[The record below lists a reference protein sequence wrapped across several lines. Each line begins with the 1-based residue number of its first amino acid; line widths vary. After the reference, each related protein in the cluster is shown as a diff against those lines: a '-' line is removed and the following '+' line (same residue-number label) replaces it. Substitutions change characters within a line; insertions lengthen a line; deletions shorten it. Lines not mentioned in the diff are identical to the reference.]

1 MVLRPLE
8 TWEDV
13 GRRVA
18 DARESAGLTQEALAS
33 RVQIARTA
41 LAKIELGRRGLS
53 AIELA
58 RVARELDRPIEWF
71 VSESPP
77 SVVSRRS
84 GESTLASGLDAVVD
98 SWARDVELLVEL
110 KALRPH
116 DARSPAVPSD
126 VAEAEALAA
135 AIRHEVGQPDGP
147 IGNLAGV
154 AEQLGLYVVSL
165 DLGTELHDGA
175 YVAIDGAGATVING
189 SHDAGRRRF
198 TLAHELGHHVMAD
211 EYATDWSL
219 THGTDERERHINA
232 FAIHFLL
239 PRQTAVHDWN
249 TWGGRDDPRSA
260 TIRVAAEYR
269 LSWTAA
275 CTQLQNLGLFE
286 RSVGADLRRRPP
298 TRLDLTELGLF
309 VVEELAPPSVSPEF
323 SRAVK
328 RAYQG
333 QKITASRAIEL
344 LRGTADE
351 DELPAAEMVPL
362 DALRGDMASPA

>member
-8 TWEDV
+8 SWEEV

-18 DARESAGLTQEALAS
+18 EARESAGLTQEALAS

-53 AIELA
+53 SIELA

-84 GESTLASGLDAVVD
+84 DESTSENGLDAVVD
-98 SWARDVELLVEL
+98 AWARDVELLLEL
-110 KALRPH
+110 KAMRSH
-116 DARSPAVPSD
+116 DARTPSVPSD
-126 VAEAEALAA
+126 LTEAEALAMA
-135 AIRHEVGQPDGP
+135 TRGKIDQPDGP
-147 IGNLAGV
+147 LGNLAGV

-165 DLGTELHDGA
+165 DLGTNLPDGA
-175 YVAIDGAGATVING
+175 YVAIDGAGATVVNG

-219 THGTDERERHINA
+219 VDGTDERERRINA

-239 PRQTAVHDWN
+239 PRPSANRDWHA
-249 TWGGRDDPRSA
+249 WGGPDDPRSSA
-260 TIRVAAEYR
+260 IRIAAEYR

-275 CTQLQNLGLFE
+275 CTQLQNLGLLD
-286 RSVGADLRRRPP
+286 RCVAADLRRRPP

-328 RAYQG
+328 RAYQS
-333 QKITASRAIEL
+333 QKIKASRAIEL

-351 DELPAAEMVPL
+351 EELPAAEIVPL
-362 DALRGDMASPA
+362 EALRGDIASPA